1 MLDIK
6 INAHPNSMISFEYML
21 SLNPARNKIP
31 PTPNIHPY
39 SPHTKMPLPYL
50 CSELF
55 ILDPFGFQLCHL
67 NLAWTWG
74 LSKLDSVHHS
84 LRPDAY
90 HLGGSPKWVQA
101 ERWSLKTCSVWLA
114 KCLWLTLIWLFPKL
128 VVKTHTW
135 YAHTLLH
142 LWWKYYV
149 WQYDLLYAHT
159 IVAEISMLLLG
170 NHVIV
175 KVNGTFSFWGFTV
188 RCRVLVRSED
198 GQS

>member
-1 MLDIK
+1 MLWTFHTGSVRVS
-6 INAHPNSMISFEYML
+6 ALPFEWNMW
-21 SLNPARNKIP
+21 
-31 PTPNIHPY
+31 H
-39 SPHTKMPLPYL
+39 
-50 CSELF
+50 
-55 ILDPFGFQLCHL
+55 
-67 NLAWTWG
+67 LAWTWG
-74 LSKLDSVHHS
+74 LSKRDSVHHS

-149 WQYDLLYAHT
+149 CMIYCTHIRSWRKYQCCCLAIMAWSKSMGHFHFGVSLFDVEFWFGQRMVKAKVRKGVDKPRTTMIHS
-159 IVAEISMLLLG
+159 IVSSKAIG
-170 NHVIV
+170 
-175 KVNGTFSFWGFTV
+175 
-188 RCRVLVRSED
+188 
-198 GQS
+198 